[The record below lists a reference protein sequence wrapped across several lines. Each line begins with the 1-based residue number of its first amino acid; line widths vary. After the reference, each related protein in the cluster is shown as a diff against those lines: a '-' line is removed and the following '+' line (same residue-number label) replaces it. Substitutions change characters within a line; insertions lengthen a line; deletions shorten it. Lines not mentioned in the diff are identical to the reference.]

1 MNIHTFGDLTEM
13 VNGSLQWIDL
23 SRLGTTFLAPL
34 IHGRV
39 VPQESLRLRQ
49 GTCWQCT
56 DDNGRQCVYEY
67 IGHIKYNTENPEL
80 RKLMVRKW
88 IPIDSD
94 DLDMVMQGMT
104 LELCRTSIS
113 RGAGTDIMLTLDEI
127 WPTENTFKII
137 LSKDEVFDEN
147 GTAVITRDVML
158 KVHHKKPNIR
168 SAIIDHPKLQ
178 GL

>member
-1 MNIHTFGDLTEM
+1 
-13 VNGSLQWIDL
+13 
-23 SRLGTTFLAPL
+23 
-34 IHGRV
+34 
-39 VPQESLRLRQ
+39 
-49 GTCWQCT
+49 
-56 DDNGRQCVYEY
+56 
-67 IGHIKYNTENPEL
+67 
-80 RKLMVRKW
+80 MVRKW